1 MIRVSVLYPKKDG
14 ARFDWAYYTGTHVPL
29 VGLKLGSALKSVA
42 IEQGIAG
49 GAPGSPAPFVAI
61 ANLTFDSV
69 AAFEAAF
76 APHAN
81 EIMADI
87 PRYTSIEPIIQI
99 SEVKI
104 GA

>member
-1 MIRVSVLYPKKDG
+1 MIRVSVLYPNKDG
-14 ARFDWAYYTGTHVPL
+14 ARFDWAYYTSTHVPL
-29 VGLKLGSALKSVA
+29 VGRKLGPALKSVA
-42 IEQGIAG
+42 IERGIAG
-49 GAPGSPAPFVAI
+49 SAPSSPAPFVAI
-61 ANLTFDSV
+61 ANLTFESV
-69 AAFEAAF
+69 PAFEGAF
-76 APHAN
+76 GPHAN